1 MRFRLPIIVALLALG
16 LSGVAVASSA
26 VRDVSVLPR
35 DAATLQEL
43 DSQQLRIVR
52 RASALCRGTGVGGGG
67 SLQIRACVM
76 GLADRSVTET
86 KSDVL
91 LAFHNA
97 IPFNVRYDE
106 FRQDAYW
113 QRLVAR

>member
-1 MRFRLPIIVALLALG
+1 MRIRFPAVVTVLALG
-16 LSGVAVASSA
+16 FCSGVGASPAARSI
-26 VRDVSVLPR
+26 SSLPR

-52 RASALCRGTGVGGGG
+52 RASALCRGAGIGAGG